1 MIAKSLLLLLMVAVA
16 KVRKNPETNKERSK
30 KCIGTSRGS
39 RPNNSKERVQTPF
52 QETGYSEGGGSSL
65 RRTWQVGGTFKALN
79 YRSPIAK
86 QPHAYSQTT
95 VRLQPNAKAT
105 FSKG

>member
-30 KCIGTSRGS
+30 KCIGTSRGNG
-39 RPNNSKERVQTPF
+39 PDDSKERLRTPF

-65 RRTWQVGGTFKALN
+65 RETWQVGGTFKALN
-79 YRSPIAK
+79 DRSPIAK
-86 QPHAYSQTT
+86 REGNFFEGLKDIT
-95 VRLQPNAKAT
+95 
-105 FSKG
+105 GE

>member
-1 MIAKSLLLLLMVAVA
+1 MIEKSLLLLLMVAVA

-39 RPNNSKERVQTPF
+39 RPNDSKERVRTPF

-86 QPHAYSQTT
+86 QPYAYSQTT
-95 VRLQPNAKAT
+95 VRL
-105 FSKG
+105 